1 MRPASL
7 AAMGLTGALML
18 LLPLSAI
25 ARDVAVGLRL
35 APPYVQATANGI
47 LGIEHDIIAAA
58 LAERGHRLVPKL
70 YPFARLVMTFNQNE
84 AIDAAAPVIASLPVK
99 GTLSASYLTYHNIGL
114 SLANATVRADQIA
127 DLSRPS
133 IVAFQNARVLLGP
146 EFAAVVAQ
154 NPMYREE
161 ANQQNQVRVLFNAR
175 TDLIIGER
183 RILQYFITNPEPDVD
198 TKLPVREHLLFAPIN
213 YSVVFRDPALAQ
225 DFDEGLA
232 AIKAS
237 GLYDAILQKY

>member
-7 AAMGLTGALML
+7 AATGLTSVLML
-18 LLPLSAI
+18 LISTLAI
-25 ARDVAVGLRL
+25 ARDVTVGLRV
-35 APPYVQATANGI
+35 APPYVQATDGGVT
-47 LGIEHDIIAAA
+47 GIEHDVIAAA

-99 GTLSASYLTYHNIGL
+99 GTLSNPYLTYHNIGL

-133 IVAFQNARVLLGP
+133 IVAFQNARVLLGS
-146 EFAAVVAQ
+146 EFAAAVAQ

-175 TDLIIGER
+175 ADLIIGER
-183 RILQYFITNPEPDVD
+183 RILQHFIVNPEPDVD
-198 TKLPVREHLLFAPIN
+198 TKLPVREHLLFAPID

-225 DFDEGLA
+225 AFNEGLA

-237 GLYDAILQKY
+237 GVYDAILRKY